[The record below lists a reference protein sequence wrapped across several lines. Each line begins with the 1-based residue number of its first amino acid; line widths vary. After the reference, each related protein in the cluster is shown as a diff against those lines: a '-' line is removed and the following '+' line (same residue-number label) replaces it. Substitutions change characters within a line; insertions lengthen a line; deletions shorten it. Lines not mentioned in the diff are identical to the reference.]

1 MLSLGVPLLQLLAFN
16 YRLLSPAAANP
27 SSFKQAVSVVTIIKN
42 KHMKRL
48 YPTTIVEEINGEPYF
63 FENTRK
69 VAAKGKKGE
78 TQKGLLKKIR
88 AAKRQG
94 KDTTELAKLALAI
107 PVHECGV
114 CHACFRYGSQ
124 LSYHHERDHKEPK
137 HYTRLI
143 TPGIG
148 YVCKVCGDNST
159 KFADGRALKR
169 HYRDRKIH
177 KARDLVDAGVK
188 LWARISSNMEDMA
201 VVRDVYYSHSIIQLA
216 PLSDTEGLSIDGE

>member
-1 MLSLGVPLLQLLAFN
+1 M
-16 YRLLSPAAANP
+16 
-27 SSFKQAVSVVTIIKN
+27 N
-42 KHMKRL
+42 KKKL
-48 YPTTIVEEINGEPYF
+48 YPTTVVEEVSGEPNF

-69 VAAKGKKGE
+69 VTAKGKKGE

-94 KDTTELAKLALAI
+94 KDAAELRKLALA
-107 PVHECGV
+107 VSVYKCGV
-114 CHACFRYGSQ
+114 CQACFRYQSQ

-137 HYTRLI
+137 HFTKLM

-169 HYRDRKIH
+169 HYRDREVH
-177 KARDLVDAGVK
+177 KARELVDAGVK
-188 LWARISSNMEDMA
+188 LWAGISSNKEDMA

-216 PLSDTEGLSIDGE
+216 PLSDSEGISNEDE